1 MTVLQFPMDR
11 VTRKKYVP
19 FAGNVLIGPFI
30 KRAPEGSDEL
40 PQTTVDWLKDFIN
53 DSAAINLEK

>member
-1 MTVLQFPMDR
+1 MIIQFPMDR

-19 FAGNVLIGPFI
+19 LAGNVLIGPFI

-40 PQTTVDWLKDFIN
+40 PQTTADWLKDFIN
-53 DSAAINLEK
+53 DSRPR